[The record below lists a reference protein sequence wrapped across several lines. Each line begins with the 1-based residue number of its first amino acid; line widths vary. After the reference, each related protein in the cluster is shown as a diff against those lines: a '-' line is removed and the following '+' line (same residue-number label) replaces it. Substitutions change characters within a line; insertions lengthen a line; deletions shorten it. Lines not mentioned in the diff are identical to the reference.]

1 MVASEAAYL
10 TVIPGTVMAVCSCHW
25 QCSSRR
31 STKKEDSCW
40 KYNADTR
47 TICSQWWHAKQ
58 ISHPHENSYCQSNYY
73 CSVVGFWYTLAWRM
87 GRMTGGALS
96 NTFCS
101 SSIVP
106 VHTKL
111 IRQCLTDNH
120 PRSQTMGQPTS
131 TPSPIPSSHHP
142 FHQTA
147 PTYHGSRCTL
157 CCIHYCQTGRGYNY
171 LLYQLELFLNRGLYI

>member
-1 MVASEAAYL
+1 MQTQEQFVASGGMQSKSL
-10 TVIPGTVMAVCSCHW
+10 IPMKILIVN
-25 QCSSRR
+25 Q
-31 STKKEDSCW
+31 
-40 KYNADTR
+40 
-47 TICSQWWHAKQ
+47 TIIA
-58 ISHPHENSYCQSNYY
+58 
-73 CSVVGFWYTLAWRM
+73 VVGFWYTLAWRM
-87 GRMTGGALS
+87 GRMTGGVLS

-120 PRSQTMGQPTS
+120 PRPWASQHPPPP
-131 TPSPIPSSHHP
+131 PSPSPHHP
-142 FHQTA
+142 FQQTA